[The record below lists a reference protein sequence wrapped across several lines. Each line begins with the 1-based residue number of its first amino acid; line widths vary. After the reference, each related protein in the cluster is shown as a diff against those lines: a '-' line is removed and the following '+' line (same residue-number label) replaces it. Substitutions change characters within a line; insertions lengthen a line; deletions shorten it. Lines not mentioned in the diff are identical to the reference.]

1 MWALCPRLAAMGE
14 PIGGCLCCGALLV
27 EPLIGLRLVFQTEVP
42 ADLLGR
48 IERVDVSRLETG
60 RVAVRVPADDHR
72 SPFPAFS
79 RWWPVLRVL
88 H

>member
-1 MWALCPRLAAMGE
+1 MNPLADAFVVE
-14 PIGGCLCCGALLV
+14 RDEVVLLV

-48 IERVDVSRLETG
+48 VERVDVSRLETG

>member
-1 MWALCPRLAAMGE
+1 MTDAFVVE
-14 PIGGCLCCGALLV
+14 SDEVVLLV
-27 EPLIGLRLVFQTEVP
+27 EPSECLRLVFQAEVP
-42 ADLLGR
+42 VDLLPR
-48 IERVDVSRLETG
+48 VERVDVSRLEAG

-79 RWWPVLRVL
+79 WLWLALRVL